1 MLRRLFSSLFAATAL
16 LAAAQAQSALPPYRD
31 ATLPVEVRLH
41 DLLSRMTLQEKTDQL
56 RCVLGWQD
64 EDIQAGALWGTF
76 RADPWTG
83 RTLDNGLDPRRA
95 AEKANA
101 LQQRALTETRLGI
114 PPFLA
119 EEAPH
124 GHMAIGTTVF
134 PTGLGLAATFSE
146 ELMQRTGAAIAREV
160 RAQGA
165 HIAYGPVLDLARDPR
180 WSRTEETLGEDPV
193 LAGRLGAAIVR
204 GMRGGGE
211 AAAPSVLPTLKHFIA
226 YGTSEGGQNGGASTV
241 GRRSLLQTFL
251 PPFREA
257 IRAGAQS
264 VMTAYNAVD
273 GQPCTSD
280 RWLLTDVLRRDWG
293 FTGFVVSDLYSINVL
308 HNTLHTAASLQEAAM
323 QALEAGVDMDLGG
336 LAFPLL
342 AGASPAPAQLDS
354 AVARILRLK
363 FEMGLFDR
371 PYADPQQAERQVHN
385 ADHVALARNVA
396 RASVVLLKN
405 ENILPLDKGTRVY
418 LCGPNADDRYAQL
431 GDYTAPQPYAKVI
444 TVRGALEQRH
454 CLTSDVRDADVIVAV
469 VGGSSS
475 RYAGAEYKETGA
487 AVSAKADSGEGL
499 DRATL
504 DLPQE
509 QQALLA
515 AMQQTGK
522 PLIVVYIEGRPLLK
536 NWAAE
541 HGAALLTAFYPGE
554 QGGTAIADIL
564 FGDYNPAGRLP
575 ISQPRHVGQLPV
587 CYNRPL
593 PQPHDYIDFPAAPL
607 YPFGYGLSYTTFE
620 YSDLTVQPLTLNPSP
635 LTNNP
640 HHTSS
645 ISFTLTNTGPRDGE
659 EVVQLYVRDDV
670 SSMVLPDRQLRRF
683 ARVFLRSGESRRITF
698 TLTADDFALID
709 RDLHS
714 VVEPGTFTLLL
725 GSSSDD
731 IRLTDK
737 IEIPE

>member
-1 MLRRLFSSLFAATAL
+1 M
-16 LAAAQAQSALPPYRD
+16 Q
-31 ATLPVEVRLH
+31 
-41 DLLSRMTLQEKTDQL
+41 DLLSRMTTQEKVDQL

-64 EDIQAGALWGTF
+64 EDFHAGALWGTF

-83 RTLDNGLDPRRA
+83 RTLENGLNPRRA
-95 AEKANA
+95 AEKAND
-101 LQQRALTETRLGI
+101 LQRRALTETRLGI

-146 ELMQRTGAAIAREV
+146 ELLQHAGAAIAREI

-211 AAAPSVLPTLKHFIA
+211 AAAPTVLPTLKHFIA
-226 YGTSEGGQNGGASTV
+226 YGTSEGGQNGGASTI

-308 HNTLHTAASLQEAAM
+308 HNTLHTATTLQEAAM

-342 AGASPAPAQLDS
+342 AGSSPAPAQLDS
-354 AVARILRLK
+354 AVAHILRLK
-363 FEMGLFDR
+363 FEMGLFDQ
-371 PYADPQQAERQVHN
+371 PYVNPQQAECEVHN
-385 ADHVALARNVA
+385 ADHVTLARDVA

-405 ENILPLDKGTRVY
+405 ENILPLNKGTRVY
-418 LCGPNADDRYAQL
+418 VCGPNADNRYAQL
-431 GDYTAPQPYAKVI
+431 GDYTAPQPDAKVI
-444 TVRGALEQRH
+444 TVRRALEQHH
-454 CLTSDVRDADVIVAV
+454 CLTSEVQEADVIVAV

-487 AVSAKADSGEGL
+487 AISGKADSGEGL

-504 DLPQE
+504 DLPEE
-509 QQALLA
+509 QQVLLDS
-515 AMQQTGK
+515 MKQTGK
-522 PLIVVYIEGRPLLK
+522 PLIVIYIEGRPLLK
-536 NWAAE
+536 NWAAT
-541 HGAALLTAFYPGE
+541 HAAALLTAFYPGE
-554 QGGTAIADIL
+554 QGGAAIADVL

-593 PQPHDYIDFPAAPL
+593 PQPHDYIDSPAAPL
-607 YPFGYGLSYTTFE
+607 YPFGYGLSYTTFA
-620 YSDLTVQPLTLNPSP
+620 YSDLTINPASGSAASLREEPLTINHEPF
-635 LTNNP
+635 T
-640 HHTSS
+640 
-645 ISFTLTNTGPRDGE
+645 ISFTLTNTGNYDGE

-670 SSMVLPDRQLRRF
+670 SSVVLPDRQLRRF
-683 ARVFLRSGESRRITF
+683 ARIFLRRGESRRITF

-709 RDLHS
+709 RDLHE

-725 GSSSDD
+725 GASSDD
-731 IRLTDK
+731 IRLSHQ
-737 IEIPE
+737 IEITEAP

>member
-1 MLRRLFSSLFAATAL
+1 MLRRLFISFFAATAL
-16 LAAAQAQSALPPYRD
+16 QATAHAQTELPPYRD
-31 ATLPVEVRLH
+31 AALPVEVRVQ
-41 DLLSRMTLQEKTDQL
+41 DLLSRMTNQEKTDQL
-56 RCVLGWQD
+56 RCVLGW
-64 EDIQAGALWGTF
+64 
-76 RADPWTG
+76 TG
-83 RTLDNGLDPRRA
+83 RTLENGLVPSRA

-101 LQQRALTETRLGI
+101 LQRRALAETRLGI

-146 ELMQRTGAAIAREV
+146 ELMQRTGAAIAREI

-165 HIAYGPVLDLARDPR
+165 HIAYGPVMDLARDPR

-211 AAAPSVLPTLKHFIA
+211 AAAPTVLPTLKHFIA
-226 YGTSEGGQNGGASTV
+226 YGTSEGGQNGGASTI

-264 VMTAYNAVD
+264 IMTAYNAVD

-308 HNTLHTAASLQEAAM
+308 HNTLHTAVSLQEAAM

-336 LAFPLL
+336 LAFPFL
-342 AGASPAPAQLDS
+342 AGSSPAPARLDS
-354 AVARILRLK
+354 AVAHILRLK
-363 FEMGLFDR
+363 FEMGLFDQ
-371 PYADPQQAERQVHN
+371 PYVNPQQAECEVHN
-385 ADHVALARNVA
+385 ADHVTLARDVA

-405 ENILPLDKGTRVY
+405 ENILPLNKGTRVY
-418 LCGPNADDRYAQL
+418 VCGPNADNRYAQL
-431 GDYTAPQPYAKVI
+431 GDYTAPQPDAKVI
-444 TVRGALEQRH
+444 TVRRALEQRH
-454 CLTSDVRDADVIVAV
+454 CLTSEVQEADVIVAI

-487 AVSAKADSGEGL
+487 AISGKADSGEGL

-504 DLPQE
+504 DLPEE
-509 QQALLA
+509 QQVLLDS
-515 AMQQTGK
+515 MKQTGK
-522 PLIVVYIEGRPLLK
+522 PLIVIYIEGRPLLK
-536 NWAAE
+536 NWAAT
-541 HGAALLTAFYPGE
+541 HAAALLTAFYPGE
-554 QGGTAIADIL
+554 QGGTAIAEVL

-593 PQPHDYIDFPAAPL
+593 PQPHDYIDSPAAPL

-620 YSDLTVQPLTLNPSP
+620 YSDLTVTPQSQPLNFKPLTL
-635 LTNNP
+635 
-640 HHTSS
+640 
-645 ISFTLTNTGPRDGE
+645 SFSLTNTGNYDGE

-670 SSMVLPDRQLRRF
+670 SSVVLPDRQLRRF
-683 ARVFLRSGESRRITF
+683 ARIFLRSGESRRITF

-737 IEIPE
+737 IKIPE